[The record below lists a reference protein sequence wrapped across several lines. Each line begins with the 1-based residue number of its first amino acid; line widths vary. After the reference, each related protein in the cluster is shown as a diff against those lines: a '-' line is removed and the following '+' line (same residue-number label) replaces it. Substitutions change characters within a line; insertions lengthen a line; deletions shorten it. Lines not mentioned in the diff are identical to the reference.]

1 MARQK
6 LARSISVQEYLDRE
20 RDGQVRHEFVGG
32 EAYAMTGASVF
43 HNRIAGNFFAELR
56 SKLGSGGCDV
66 FMADMKVHTAQ
77 AFYYPDLMVVC
88 DKGDT
93 DPYTKSR
100 PIVVVE
106 IMSANTRSIDER
118 EKRLAYQGLLSV
130 QEYVLAEQDRAEVR
144 VLRRRNGDWQEE
156 VLGPDDLLRLPT
168 LDVTIA
174 MQAIY
179 EGVWR

>member
-1 MARQK
+1 
-6 LARSISVQEYLDRE
+6 
-20 RDGQVRHEFVGG
+20 
-32 EAYAMTGASVF
+32 
-43 HNRIAGNFFAELR
+43 
-56 SKLGSGGCDV
+56 
-66 FMADMKVHTAQ
+66 
-77 AFYYPDLMVVC
+77 
-88 DKGDT
+88 
-93 DPYTKSR
+93 
-100 PIVVVE
+100 VVVE

-144 VLRRRNGDWQEE
+144 VLRRRNGDWLEE